1 MIWESG
7 AAAPYSEGS
16 AKTHEV
22 AKCLV
27 SADPVGWPPFS
38 GAVAL
43 RAHGRHLSV
52 PLMLGATVAS
62 LQVPRDPGAAAARV
76 AGAAAAYSRGG
87 SGWPHTMVTCRPPLV
102 RAPYL
107 SRMEATYEGSVRCT
121 RSLCTCPLR
130 PPAFDF
136 ICVFAGQ
143 VYRNAR
149 VCYVA
154 VASRRVA
161 SIPLPSTSAR
171 VRVVGGICH
180 RTPPLVSRI
189 TPSWQ
194 APSRGWYLG

>member
-1 MIWESG
+1 MFQIL
-7 AAAPYSEGS
+7 A
-16 AKTHEV
+16 V
-22 AKCLV
+22 NCLV
-27 SADPVGWPPFS
+27 SAGPRVAPLFWRGGSPCPWPAPFGVG
-38 GAVAL
+38 
-43 RAHGRHLSV
+43 
-52 PLMLGATVAS
+52 PLVATVAS
-62 LQVPRDPGAAAARV
+62 LQVPRDPGAATAQI

-87 SGWPHTMVTCRPPLV
+87 LGRPRTMMSCRPPLV

-180 RTPPLVSRI
+180 QTPPLGIEDYPQLSGPLSGLIPGLRNF
-189 TPSWQ
+189 
-194 APSRGWYLG
+194 